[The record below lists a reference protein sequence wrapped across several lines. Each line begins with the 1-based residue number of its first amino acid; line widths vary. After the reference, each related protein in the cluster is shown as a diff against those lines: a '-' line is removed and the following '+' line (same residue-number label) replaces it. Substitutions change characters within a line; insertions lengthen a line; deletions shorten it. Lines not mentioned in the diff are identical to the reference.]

1 MGFFDKI
8 IAAIKMFGTPE
19 VLLLL
24 ALVALFVVYG
34 RNIRR
39 VGTRGMV
46 LIGVFCALAGA
57 LGAAMRAIPGV
68 QPTCFLVMMAGVLLG
83 PGAGLAAGA
92 VSALLFD
99 FLSVVSIYT
108 PWRMMLWGLMG
119 LGAAYLPRKLWL
131 LAVYGFVWGFVFGW
145 VSNLVYFVDG
155 FLPFTWAAV
164 IASCAAS
171 FWFEVSHALCNAC
184 LLLFLSL
191 PVAAIARRSG
201 IGRPF
206 LKKKANENDSANL
219 HDEGGTN
226 A

>member
-68 QPTCFLVMMAGVLLG
+68 QPTSFLVMMAGVLLG

-119 LGAAYLPRKLWL
+119 LGAACGCWPYTALYGALYSAGFQIWCILWTAFCRL
-131 LAVYGFVWGFVFGW
+131 
-145 VSNLVYFVDG
+145 
-155 FLPFTWAAV
+155 
-164 IASCAAS
+164 
-171 FWFEVSHALCNAC
+171 
-184 LLLFLSL
+184 
-191 PVAAIARRSG
+191 R
-201 IGRPF
+201 GRP
-206 LKKKANENDSANL
+206 
-219 HDEGGTN
+219 
-226 A
+226 

>member
-8 IAAIKMFGTPE
+8 IAGIKMFGTPE

-24 ALVALFVVYG
+24 ALVVLFVIYG
-34 RNIRR
+34 GSVRR
-39 VGTRGMV
+39 VGTRGVV

-57 LGAAMRAIPGV
+57 LGAAMRSIPGV
-68 QPTCFLVMMAGVLLG
+68 QPTSFLVIMAGVLLG

-131 LAVYGFVWGFVFGW
+131 LAAYGFVWGFVFGW
-145 VSNLVYFVDG
+145 ISNLVYFVDG
-155 FLPFTWAAV
+155 FLPFTWAAI

-201 IGRPF
+201 VGRAF
-206 LKKKANENDSANL
+206 DTQKSGKEQTKQRR
-219 HDEGGTN
+219 EGGTN